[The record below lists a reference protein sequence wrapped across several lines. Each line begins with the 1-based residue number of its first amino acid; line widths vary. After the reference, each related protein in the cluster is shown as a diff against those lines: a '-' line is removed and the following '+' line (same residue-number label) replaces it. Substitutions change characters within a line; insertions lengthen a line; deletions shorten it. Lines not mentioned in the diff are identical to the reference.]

1 MKKIGIFLALIL
13 ALSGQQQTY
22 FENNPRGSCESCLGM
37 NPEVDFQTNHI
48 SHGDFESPVI
58 PSDKPFIALE
68 NIPSWTTGRYY
79 EINRCSN
86 I

>member
-1 MKKIGIFLALIL
+1 MKKTGIFLALIL

-48 SHGDFESPVI
+48 SNGDFEFQTI
-58 PSDKPFIALE
+58 PNNKPFITLN
-68 NIPSWTTGRYY
+68 NIPSWTSTGNF
-79 EINRCSN
+79 EIHRCSN